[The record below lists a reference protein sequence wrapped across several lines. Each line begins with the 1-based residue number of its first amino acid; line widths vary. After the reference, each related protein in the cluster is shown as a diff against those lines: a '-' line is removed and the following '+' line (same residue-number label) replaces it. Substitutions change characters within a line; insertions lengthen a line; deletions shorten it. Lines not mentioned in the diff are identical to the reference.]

1 MKIDDREIKRILQD
15 DTVKMDDEQ
24 QKRLDFFQS
33 FCFYKNNASLR
44 YNEALRF

>member
-24 QKRLDFFQS
+24 QKRLDGQRM
-33 FCFYKNNASLR
+33 LHQ
-44 YNEALRF
+44 